1 MAVQLATAVQN
12 TMCNAAV
19 DYLDSGGSNGT
30 VKVYTG
36 SQPASANASFT
47 GTLLATFTLDLPA
60 FSSATAGVATLSAV
74 PLSTTGVAAGTAGYF
89 RAATSAG
96 GTAFDGSVTVTGGGG
111 QLELNTTTVSIGV
124 SIQITSG
131 AFTVPAA

>member
-36 SQPASANASFT
+36 SQPANANASFT